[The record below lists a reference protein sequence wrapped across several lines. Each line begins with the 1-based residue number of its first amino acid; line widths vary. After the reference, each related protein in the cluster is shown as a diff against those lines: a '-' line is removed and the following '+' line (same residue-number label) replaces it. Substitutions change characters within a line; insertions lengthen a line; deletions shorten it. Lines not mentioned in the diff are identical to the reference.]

1 MPSPRAPEPAPVE
14 RVGRVREGGVPPLR
28 GPEWGARDPKAD
40 QLRRLV
46 RTATPEELGFL
57 LNLVA
62 GEVRRRAG
70 R

>member
-1 MPSPRAPEPAPVE
+1 M
-14 RVGRVREGGVPPLR
+14 REGLPPLR
-28 GPEWGARDPKAD
+28 GPDWGARDPKAD
-40 QLRRLV
+40 AIRRLV

-62 GEVRRRAG
+62 GEVRRRTG